1 MRTMRTKMV
10 FFQALILLACVS
22 AAIYGQ
28 NRRTNRS
35 TNVNVNGD
43 GPVTDCRDIR
53 VTYDRQPAIAEES
66 EMSLQ
71 ASQVATLRTQMGNG
85 GVYINGWG
93 RNEYSIKTC
102 KAVPDDSNAT
112 GTLREINTVNNGGS
126 LTVNGPNDR
135 EWTVNLI
142 IMAPRL
148 AKLDIESRNGPLQ
161 VRELA
166 GVIHLSATNGPIGLH
181 NVGGSV
187 EATTTNGPIS
197 LRGGSGDQ
205 RVSAVNGPVSI
216 ELSGSRWDGPGLE
229 VSSRNG
235 PLSIGIPDGYS
246 SGIAVQTSDRSPV
259 NCKAS
264 VCANATRTLNS
275 PSTIRFGS
283 GDPIVRVSTAN
294 GPLSIQSA
302 KN

>member
-1 MRTMRTKMV
+1 MRTKV
-10 FFQALILLACVS
+10 VLFQVLILLA
-22 AAIYGQ
+22 AASVGMHGQ
-28 NRRTNRS
+28 NSRTNRS

-53 VTYDRQPAIAEES
+53 VTYDRKPAITEEN
-66 EMSLQ
+66 EISLT

-85 GVYINGWG
+85 GVYINGWD
-93 RNEYSIKTC
+93 RNEYSVKTC

-112 GTLREINTVNNGGS
+112 STLREINTVNTGGQ

-135 EWTVNLI
+135 EWTANLI

-148 AKLDIESRNGPLQ
+148 SQLDIQSRNGPLQ

-166 GVIHLSATNGPIGLH
+166 GVIHLSATNGPIGLN

-205 RVSAVNGPVSI
+205 HVSAVNGPVSI
-216 ELSGSRWDGPGLE
+216 ELSGNRWDGPGLE
-229 VSSRNG
+229 VSTRNG
-235 PLSIGIPDGYS
+235 PLSLGVPDGYS

-264 VCANATRTLNS
+264 VCANATRTLNA
-275 PSTIRFGS
+275 PSTIHIGS
-283 GDPIVRVSTAN
+283 GDPIVRVSTSN
-294 GPLSIQSA
+294 GPLSIH
-302 KN
+302 

>member
-1 MRTMRTKMV
+1 MV
-10 FFQALILLACVS
+10 FFQALILLTALS
-22 AAIYGQ
+22 AAVHGQ

-35 TNVNVNGD
+35 TNVNVKSD

-66 EMSLQ
+66 EISLS

-85 GVYINGWG
+85 GVYINGWD
-93 RNEYSIKTC
+93 RNEYSVKTC

-112 GTLREINTVNNGGS
+112 STLREINTINSGGQ
-126 LTVNGPNDR
+126 LTVNGPSDR
-135 EWTVNLI
+135 EWTANLI

-148 AKLDIESRNGPLQ
+148 SRLDIESQNGPVQ

-166 GVIHLSATNGPIGLH
+166 GVIHLSATNGPLGLQ

-216 ELSGSRWDGPGLE
+216 ELAGNRWDGPGLE
-229 VSSRNG
+229 VTTRNG

-264 VCANATRTLNS
+264 ICANATRTVNS
-275 PSTIRFGS
+275 PGMIRIGS
-283 GDPIVRVSTAN
+283 GDPIVRVSTSN
-294 GPLSIQSA
+294 GPLSIH
-302 KN
+302 

>member
-22 AAIYGQ
+22 AVIYGQ
-28 NRRTNRS
+28 NRQTNRS

-43 GPVTDCRDIR
+43 GPVTDCHDIR
-53 VTYDRQPAIAEES
+53 VTYDRKPAIAQES
-66 EMSLQ
+66 EMSLP

-85 GVYINGWG
+85 GVYINGWD
-93 RNEYSIKTC
+93 RNEYSVKTC
-102 KAVPDDSNAT
+102 KAVPDDGNAT
-112 GTLREINTVNNGGS
+112 STLREINTVNSSGTLS
-126 LTVNGPNDR
+126 VNGPSDR
-135 EWTVNLI
+135 DWTANLI

-148 AKLDIESRNGPLQ
+148 SRLDIESRNGPLQ

-166 GVIHLSATNGPIGLH
+166 GVIHLSATNGPIALN

-205 RVSAVNGPVSI
+205 RVTAVNGPVSV
-216 ELSGSRWDGPGLE
+216 ELSGNRWDGPGLE
-229 VSSRNG
+229 VSTRNG
-235 PLSIGIPDGYS
+235 PMSIGIPDGYS

-283 GDPIVRVSTAN
+283 GEPIVRVSTSN
-294 GPLSIQSA
+294 GPLSIH
-302 KN
+302 

>member
-1 MRTMRTKMV
+1 MRTKMIV
-10 FFQALILLACVS
+10 FLALILLTAAS
-22 AAIYGQ
+22 AAVYGQ
-28 NRRTNRS
+28 TRRTNRS
-35 TNVNVNGD
+35 TNVNVNGE

-66 EMSLQ
+66 EMSLP
-71 ASQVATLRTQMGNG
+71 ASQVSTLRTQMGNG
-85 GVYINGWG
+85 GAYINGWD
-93 RNEYSIKTC
+93 RNEYSVKTC

-112 GTLREINTVNNGGS
+112 STLREINTANNGGQ
-126 LTVNGPNDR
+126 LTVNGPSDR

-148 AKLDIESRNGPLQ
+148 SRLDIETRNGPLQ
-161 VRELA
+161 LRELA
-166 GVIHLSATNGPIGLH
+166 GVIRISATNGPIGLH

-205 RVSAVNGPVSI
+205 HVSAVNGPVSV

-229 VSSRNG
+229 VSTRNG
-235 PLSIGIPDGYS
+235 PLSIGIPDGYG

-264 VCANATRTLNS
+264 VCANAVRTLNS
-275 PSTIRFGS
+275 PSTFRIGS
-283 GDPIVRVSTAN
+283 GDPTVRLSTSN

>member
-1 MRTMRTKMV
+1 MV
-10 FFQALILLACVS
+10 LFQALILLVAAS
-22 AAIYGQ
+22 AVMHGQ
-28 NRRTNRS
+28 NSRTNRS
-35 TNVNVNGD
+35 ANVNVNGD

-53 VTYDRQPAIAEES
+53 ITYDRKPAITEES
-66 EMSLQ
+66 ELSLT
-71 ASQVATLRTQMGNG
+71 ASQVATLRTQTGNG
-85 GVYINGWG
+85 GVYINGWD
-93 RNEYSIKTC
+93 RNEYSVKTC

-112 GTLREINTVNNGGS
+112 STLREISTVNSGGQ

-135 EWTVNLI
+135 EWTANLI

-148 AKLDIESRNGPLQ
+148 SRLDIESRNGPVQ

-166 GVIHLSATNGPIGLH
+166 GVIHLSATNGPIGLN

-216 ELSGSRWDGPGLE
+216 ELSGNRWDGPGLE
-229 VSSRNG
+229 VSTRNG
-235 PLSIGIPDGYS
+235 PLSLGVPDGYS

-264 VCANATRTLNS
+264 VCANATRTPNA
-275 PSTIRFGS
+275 PSTIRIGS
-283 GDPIVRVSTAN
+283 GDPIVRVSTSN
-294 GPLSIQSA
+294 GPLSIH
-302 KN
+302 